1 MYMDSKDFASQLK
14 EFLTE
19 WNNPS
24 DYITV
29 CTSGST
35 GRPKEIRLDKNFMRA
50 SARRSN
56 THFNITS
63 KSRLHLCL
71 PVSHIAGKM
80 MVVRAL
86 EAGCRLTAE
95 PPSSTPSFKGCGRHL
110 TLVAIVGSQIKGL
123 YDLSLKRELPN
134 ITHVLIGGSP
144 LTQEQHSMAL
154 ELGKSVWESYGMTE
168 TSSHIALRRLMYHNI
183 SIPTPFNTLPK
194 IKVHCNDLGCLVV
207 DMPEAPQ
214 IVTNDIATI
223 ISKREFLIHGRY
235 DNVLISGGLKVHPET
250 VEHIIGPLFIDM
262 GDFYVTSRP
271 HPKWGE
277 EIVVVVEAPD
287 RLPTGVTQAEIA
299 FTDRAGHDMMAWMR
313 DLLQR
318 HEVPHAVIAVRK
330 LERTSNGKIIRKKL
344 T

>member
-1 MYMDSKDFASQLK
+1 
-14 EFLTE
+14 
-19 WNNPS
+19 
-24 DYITV
+24 
-29 CTSGST
+29 
-35 GRPKEIRLDKNFMRA
+35 
-50 SARRSN
+50 
-56 THFNITS
+56 
-63 KSRLHLCL
+63 
-71 PVSHIAGKM
+71 
-80 MVVRAL
+80 
-86 EAGCRLTAE
+86 
-95 PPSSTPSFKGCGRHL
+95 
-110 TLVAIVGSQIKGL
+110 
-123 YDLSLKRELPN
+123 
-134 ITHVLIGGSP
+134 
-144 LTQEQHSMAL
+144 MAL

-183 SIPTPFNTLPK
+183 SIPTPFHTLPK